1 MPQSI
6 SDRPI
11 QVNCDARDYS
21 LLKDLEKRKLYLS
34 GGFDAIEDREKNC
47 NQCLSGPSYI
57 IKQIL
62 DFNEQDKGLA
72 PEERIPIRLFINSPG
87 GSTCEG
93 SPLVSAIELSKTPVY
108 TINIGLWGSMAFLVG
123 ISGHRRF
130 ALPYTEFL
138 MHEGSLFTAGSA
150 GSVQD
155 VVDFNKRYT
164 EEVIK
169 KHVLKHSKMSSK
181 EYDASSRRENYMLPE
196 DALRYGFIDEII
208 SDIDTIL

>member
-1 MPQSI
+1 MPQNI

-11 QVNCDARDYS
+11 QVNCDAGDYS

-62 DFNEQDKGLA
+62 DFNEQDKGFD

-93 SPLVSAIELSKTPVY
+93 SPLVSAIELSKTPIY
-108 TINIGLWGSMAFLVG
+108 TINTGTWGFMALRIGIA
-123 ISGHRRF
+123 GHRRF
-130 ALPYTEFL
+130 ALPCT
-138 MHEGSLFTAGSA
+138 LFKIAPIVS
-150 GSVQD
+150 D
-155 VVDFNKRYT
+155 VDDFNTRYGI
-164 EEVIK
+164 EIVE
-169 KHVLKHSKMSSK
+169 KHILKHSNMTAAEYHALSK
-181 EYDASSRRENYMLPE
+181 TKCMLPE

-208 SDIDTIL
+208 TDIDTIL

>member
-1 MPQSI
+1 MPQNI

-11 QVNCDARDYS
+11 QVNCDAGDYS

-62 DFNEQDKGLA
+62 DFNEQDKGLD

-87 GSTCEG
+87 GSACEG
-93 SPLVSAIELSKTPVY
+93 SPLVSAIELSKTPIY
-108 TINIGLWGSMAFLVG
+108 TINTGTWGLTALRIGIA
-123 ISGHRRF
+123 GHKRF
-130 ALPYTEFL
+130 ALPCT
-138 MHEGSLFTAGSA
+138 LFKIAPIVS
-150 GSVQD
+150 D
-155 VVDFNKRYT
+155 VDDFNTRYSI
-164 EEVIK
+164 EIVE
-169 KHVLKHSKMSSK
+169 KHILKHSNITAAVYHALDKT
-181 EYDASSRRENYMLPE
+181 RYMLPE

>member
-93 SPLVSAIELSKTPVY
+93 SPLVSAIELSKTPIY
-108 TINIGLWGSMAFLVG
+108 TINTGTWGFMAFRIG
-123 ISGHRRF
+123 IAGHKRF
-130 ALPYTEFL
+130 ALPCT
-138 MHEGSLFTAGSA
+138 LFKIAPIIPSEDGFDT
-150 GSVQD
+150 
-155 VVDFNKRYT
+155 RYR
-164 EEVIK
+164 EEIIE
-169 KHVLKHSKMSSK
+169 KHILEHSKMTAA
-181 EYDASSRRENYMLPE
+181 EYHALGKTQYMLPE
-196 DALRYGFIDEII
+196 DALRYGFIDQVIT
-208 SDIDTIL
+208 DIDTIL